1 MFAKQKYANFSKVAS
16 FLKVSNGGFVICA
29 NYFDD
34 TLVNEIHF
42 IRYFISVNNVIID
55 DADLRLQTK
64 ADFFYER
71 WSCQLEEINVGN
83 EFAIH
88 DK

>member
-1 MFAKQKYANFSKVAS
+1 
-16 FLKVSNGGFVICA
+16 
-29 NYFDD
+29 
-34 TLVNEIHF
+34 VNEIHF

-55 DADLRLQTK
+55 DADLSLQTK